1 MAALL
6 PALDD
11 LLTALAPAA
20 PAWVLP
26 LVFTGM
32 TVSVSALLEKRAQLL
47 GRPTRAAAPQPV
59 ATPREPP
66 GEPLGEL
73 DVDTPAA
80 ATDVDLHVLLSEV
93 MTELRDEA
101 DRGAVQMELAIP
113 VGLILRGERAGL
125 RPVLFGLLRNAVA
138 HAPGGRVF
146 AGAMRAE
153 DCVRIIVIDDGRTAA
168 RPIDVALRKPLARL
182 LARSG
187 AGLVV
192 DHRLG
197 GGTTLVLSLPEA
209 G

>member
-11 LLTALAPAA
+11 LLTAMAPAA

-32 TVSVSALLEKRAQLL
+32 TVSVSVLLERRARLL
-47 GRPTRAAAPQPV
+47 GLALEAVLPAPPPLAADDPAAPSP
-59 ATPREPP
+59 
-66 GEPLGEL
+66 
-73 DVDTPAA
+73 PAA
-80 ATDVDLHVLLSEV
+80 PIDLQVLLSELLS
-93 MTELRDEA
+93 ELREEA

-113 VGLILRGERAGL
+113 AGLTLRGERAGL
-125 RPVLFGLLRNAVA
+125 RPVLTGMLRSAVA

-153 DCVRIIVIDDGRTAA
+153 DCVRIIVIDDGRAAA
-168 RPIDVALRKPLARL
+168 RPFDAALRKPLARL
-182 LARSG
+182 LAQSG

-192 DHRLG
+192 DHREG
-197 GGTTLVLSLPEA
+197 AGTTLVLSLPEPA
-209 G
+209 